1 MTNALLH
8 FTLAAGRFSY
18 HRNTTDTPEQ
28 VDTPD
33 TTGLKKFRKIHDS
46 AKKHYISHDDT
57 SKIRFGN
64 RSDKIRQFPPKFRY
78 SFLVLRWF
86 LSPTFLQDNIYHR
99 CSHKSRGILKTILYP
114 DNHYTS
120 KQILRR

>member
-1 MTNALLH
+1 MANALLH

-46 AKKHYISHDDT
+46 AEKHYILHDDT
-57 SKIRFGN
+57 LRIRFGN
-64 RSDKIRQFPPKFRY
+64 RKD
-78 SFLVLRWF
+78 
-86 LSPTFLQDNIYHR
+86 
-99 CSHKSRGILKTILYP
+99 
-114 DNHYTS
+114 
-120 KQILRR
+120 

>member
-1 MTNALLH
+1 MANALLH

-57 SKIRFGN
+57 SKIRFGS
-64 RSDKIRQFPPKFRY
+64 RMPQVRILSLGPCGV
-78 SFLVLRWF
+78 SLR
-86 LSPTFLQDNIYHR
+86 D
-99 CSHKSRGILKTILYP
+99 LKGF
-114 DNHYTS
+114 
-120 KQILRR
+120 